1 MIVLSY
7 VGKLP
12 SYIVEC
18 VYQIRLFFSGE
29 VYLIVDD
36 LQSPFLV
43 SLNAIVIPY
52 TPVPDFSELV
62 ERNIHKFIIDDKLGD
77 RKELF
82 IRSFER
88 FFLLHRA
95 MIERDLS
102 NVIFLEID
110 VLIYHD
116 PSYWVAEFSQ
126 HELCY
131 TFDNVN
137 RCSGAFMYVQSADSI
152 SGLIDFMMDYINN
165 KPIRTG
171 LETLDE
177 MTCLYHYYKKN
188 PTIVELLP
196 VYWEDRTVH
205 PEACMN
211 YSKYERI
218 FDSLSI
224 GCNMIGGMSIDEH
237 GNPCVEKKSLR
248 WSSVDYS
255 KCRFQFMKDQE
266 DRKIPHIWNESE
278 NAWTAIQNLH
288 VHSKE
293 LSKGLSFYPPAHK

>member
-12 SYIVEC
+12 SYIIEC
-18 VYQIRLFFSGE
+18 VYQIRLFFSGA

-36 LQSPFLV
+36 LQSPYLV
-43 SLNAIVIPY
+43 SLNVIIIPY
-52 TPVPDFSELV
+52 KPIPEFSELV

-88 FFLLHRA
+88 FFLLHRI
-95 MIERDLS
+95 MIEHDLS

-116 PSYWVAEFSQ
+116 PDDWIAEFSQ

-152 SGLIDFMMDYINN
+152 SGLIDFMMDYISHQ
-165 KPIRTG
+165 PIRIG

-205 PEACMN
+205 SEACMN

-237 GNPCVEKKSLR
+237 GNQCIEKKNLR

-255 KCRFQFMKDQE
+255 KCRFQFIKDQE

-293 LSKGLSFYPPAHK
+293 LSKGLSIPLTAA